1 MKKSCTTLFTQ
12 TAVALAL
19 AAPMLASAESEL
31 VTGTATTAGA
41 DARLNFQVV
50 IPAFISLQ
58 VGSAGAGNI
67 DTVEF
72 NLTDAQAAAS
82 GSYAAT
88 TNPSVAVSLLSNV
101 GNVALSSV
109 GAPLTS
115 GANTIPLS
123 TIAVTSSNG
132 QLPHPGFNASTTINP
147 SAGRIVNRTA
157 NWSFAYNHD
166 ATTVGD
172 GTYTTQITYTA
183 ARP

>member
-1 MKKSCTTLFTQ
+1 
-12 TAVALAL
+12 
-19 AAPMLASAESEL
+19 MLASAESEL
-31 VTGTATTAGA
+31 VTGAATTTGA

-50 IPAFISLQ
+50 IPAFISLR
-58 VGSAGAGNI
+58 VGTAGVGNV

-88 TNPSVAVSLLSNV
+88 TNPTVAVALLSNV
-101 GNVALSSV
+101 GNVELASLGS
-109 GAPLTS
+109 PLTNS
-115 GANTIPLS
+115 GGDTIPLS
-123 TIAVTSSNG
+123 AIAVTSDNG
-132 QLPHPGFNASTTINP
+132 ALAHPGFNTSTTINP

-172 GTYTTQITYTA
+172 GTYTTQVTYTA